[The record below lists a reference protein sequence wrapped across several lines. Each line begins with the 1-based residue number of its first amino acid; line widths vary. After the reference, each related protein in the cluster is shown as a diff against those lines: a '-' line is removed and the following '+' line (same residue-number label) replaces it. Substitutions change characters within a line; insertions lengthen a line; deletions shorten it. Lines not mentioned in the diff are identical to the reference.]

1 MKINTNLLHN
11 LMLSNIHKSA
21 ALALVSRMAYA
32 QTAAFD
38 PNEFFDEAY
47 LERLLA
53 ANGGEGLVGDN
64 GDSGLG
70 GGFGGGDS
78 GFGGGDSGF
87 GGGDSGF
94 GGSDFDID
102 DPNAGN
108 GGGGSGFGGGLVG
121 SGSSEVIHPV
131 DDTYMGKFSFK

>member
-1 MKINTNLLHN
+1 
-11 LMLSNIHKSA
+11 MLSNIHKSA

-70 GGFGGGDS
+70 GGFGGC
-78 GFGGGDSGF
+78 DSGF

>member
-78 GFGGGDSGF
+78 GCCCGHLQLTS
-87 GGGDSGF
+87 
-94 GGSDFDID
+94 
-102 DPNAGN
+102 ARCM
-108 GGGGSGFGGGLVG
+108 LWQHV
-121 SGSSEVIHPV
+121 V
-131 DDTYMGKFSFK
+131 